1 MAGAG
6 GSIEQG
12 SDRTVRPRGPAPPAG
27 RGEGEEGR
35 ARGGVAARRVSLA
48 LLGLD
53 GGDGTKAQAALD
65 RAVQKPADETALPEL
80 GRELRGL
87 EAAGRNPRTLTLPA
101 ISTRGD
107 ACDDDV
113 PADFSPNRLAAAAAA
128 LGLLAA
134 APLCAAEQNPG
145 IDVHFGVEAG
155 VDLGATLK
163 LRPTVQ
169 QPLFVWVLN
178 TSDKDIPDA
187 IVEVQAG
194 GVPVD
199 GTVQHAAPKAK
210 SKTPVVF
217 GKAPAAAP
225 PAPPMPVAPPA
236 KPQPP
241 TLQEVKGPLQVVVL
255 DATGKD
261 TLFST
266 PLPVARPDEYVQVT
280 DISYNPEAKEGNP
293 RNTLTV
299 KVKALGGFGGPP
311 SRVDLVL
318 RPTASPD

>member
-1 MAGAG
+1 MTTFL
-6 GSIEQG
+6 
-12 SDRTVRPRGPAPPAG
+12 RTFP
-27 RGEGEEGR
+27 
-35 ARGGVAARRVSLA
+35 L
-48 LLGLD
+48 
-53 GGDGTKAQAALD
+53 
-65 RAVQKPADETALPEL
+65 
-80 GRELRGL
+80 
-87 EAAGRNPRTLTLPA
+87 
-101 ISTRGD
+101 
-107 ACDDDV
+107 
-113 PADFSPNRLAAAAAA
+113 NRLAAAAAA

-199 GTVQHAAPKAK
+199 GTVQHAALKAK

-225 PAPPMPVAPPA
+225 PAPPMPV
-236 KPQPP
+236 
-241 TLQEVKGPLQVVVL
+241 
-255 DATGKD
+255 
-261 TLFST
+261 
-266 PLPVARPDEYVQVT
+266 RC
-280 DISYNPEAKEGNP
+280 
-293 RNTLTV
+293 R
-299 KVKALGGFGGPP
+299 P
-311 SRVDLVL
+311 SRSRRLC
-318 RPTASPD
+318 RR